1 MRSDRRLRG
10 QDDVVTATEI
20 ACFVYCPEQ
29 WRLEYG
35 LGLEPGNR
43 PALEAG
49 ARHHEDK
56 AAAEQM
62 AGGSITLGRFLVVVA
77 ALVLIVLLWWWL

>member
-20 ACFVYCPEQ
+20 AKFVYCPEQ

-35 LGLEPGNR
+35 LGLKPGNR
-43 PALEAG
+43 PALDAG
-49 ARHHEDK
+49 TRHHEEK
-56 AAAEQM
+56 AAAEQI